1 MIRDYIVKREFWD
14 DWGASN
20 NAEAMVDDEMI
31 GVLSDEWEIPVE
43 ELMKQV
49 EEPSGADA
57 VAAKIRRTPGWDMR
71 LLKELCQFANLE
83 EEWEAADEYT
93 FEDVAFRAAEILGV
107 EIL

>member
-1 MIRDYIVKREFWD
+1 M
-14 DWGASN
+14 GASN

-49 EEPSGADA
+49 EELSGADD
-57 VAAKIRRTPGWDMR
+57 VAARIRRASGWDR
-71 LLKELCQFANLE
+71 DLLKELCRLAGLE

-93 FEDVAFRAAEILGV
+93 FESVAFRAAEILGV

>member
-1 MIRDYIVKREFWD
+1 MKDYIVKKEFWD

-20 NAEAMVDDEMI
+20 NAEATVDDEMI
-31 GVLSDEWEIPVE
+31 GILSDEWEIPVE

-49 EEPSGADA
+49 EEPSDADA
-57 VAAKIRRTPGWDMR
+57 VAAKIRRSPGWDIG
-71 LLKELCQFANLE
+71 LLKELCKLANLE

-93 FEDVAFRAAEILGV
+93 FESVAFRAAEILGV